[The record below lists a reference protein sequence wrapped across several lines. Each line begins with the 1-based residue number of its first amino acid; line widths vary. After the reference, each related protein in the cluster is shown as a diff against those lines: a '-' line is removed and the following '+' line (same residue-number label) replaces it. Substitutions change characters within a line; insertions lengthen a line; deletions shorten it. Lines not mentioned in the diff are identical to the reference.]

1 MTPAIDVTAG
11 QRRTILALLN
21 RRLPDTAVWACGS
34 RVKGTSRPTSD
45 LDLVVFARPEQSA
58 QVAKLREAFE
68 ESSLPFPVDL
78 FVWDEVPESSKRWI
92 NEEYIDLTSE
102 EDEVWITEN
111 ESKHE
116 SDWTTIQLGNVCKKI
131 GSGMT
136 PRGGSK
142 VYLDRGPC
150 ALIRSQNVHNDGFR
164 RDGLAFIDEQQAAD
178 LNNVEVRLHDVL
190 LNITGNSVA
199 RCCQVSPGVLP
210 ARVNQHVAIIRPD
223 PEVLE
228 PQFLRY
234 ALVEPKMQD
243 RLLSWAGAGGT
254 RNALTK
260 RMIESLEVFA
270 PTKVQEQHTVAHVL
284 GTLDDKI
291 ELNRRMNETLEAM
304 ARALFQSWFVDFD
317 PVRAKMEGRDTGLP
331 KPITDLFPDRM
342 SESELGLIPNGW
354 EICPLP
360 QLIEINPRR
369 SLRKGEVAPYLDMAN
384 MPTKGHVP
392 RTVVDRPFGSGMRFT
407 NGDTLVA
414 RITPCLENGKT
425 AYVDFLQHGEIG
437 WGSTEYIVM
446 RPMPPF
452 PNEFAYYLACS
463 TRFREF
469 AIQNMAGTSGRQRVP
484 ATALSQF
491 LLPAPPKPIAESF
504 GEFVRPLTKLVC
516 EAETASRILAALRD
530 TLLRKLIS
538 DKLRMKSVRVHRS
551 RMST

>member
-1 MTPAIDVTAG
+1 MTPAIDITAE
-11 QRRTILALLN
+11 QRRTILALLD
-21 RRLPDTAVWACGS
+21 RHLSDTAAWVYGS
-34 RVKGTSRPTSD
+34 RVKGTSRPASD

-58 QVAKLREAFE
+58 QVAELRDAFE
-68 ESSLPFPVDL
+68 ESNLPFRVDL
-78 FVWDEVPESSKRWI
+78 FVWDETPENSKRRI
-92 NEEYIDLTSE
+92 KAEHIDLTCE
-102 EDEVWITEN
+102 GTKVRITAN

-116 SDWTTIQLGNVCKKI
+116 NDWTTIRLGSVCKKI

-150 ALIRSQNVHNDGFR
+150 ALIRSQNVHNDGFH
-164 RDGLAFIDEQQAAD
+164 RDGLAFIDEQRATD
-178 LNNVEVRLHDVL
+178 LNNVEVRLHDIL
-190 LNITGNSVA
+190 LNITGDSVA
-199 RCCQVSPGVLP
+199 RCCQVSPDVLP

-234 ALVEPKMQD
+234 VLVEPKMQN

-260 RMIESLEVFA
+260 GMIESFEVFV
-270 PTKVQEQHTVAHVL
+270 PEKVREQRTIAHIL

-304 ARALFQSWFVDFD
+304 ARTLFKSWFVDFD
-317 PVRAKMEGRDTGLP
+317 PVRAKMEGHDTGLP
-331 KPITDLFPDRM
+331 KSIADLFPDRLV
-342 SESELGLIPNGW
+342 ESELGLIPDGW
-354 EICPLP
+354 KIHPLP

-369 SLRKGEVAPYLDMAN
+369 SLRKGEIAPYLDMAN

-392 RTVVDRPFGSGMRFT
+392 HTVVDRQFGSGMRFI

-446 RPMPPF
+446 RPMPPL
-452 PNEFAYYLACS
+452 PNEFAYYLARS

-469 AIQNMAGTSGRQRVP
+469 AIQNMTGTSGRQRVP

-504 GEFVRPLTKLVC
+504 GKFVRPLTKRVN
-516 EAETASRILAALRD
+516 EAESESRILVNLRD
-530 TLLRKLIS
+530 TLLPKLIS
-538 DKLRMKSVRVHRS
+538 GKLRIQE
-551 RMST
+551 RMSRHD